1 MVSEKEKERVRREL
15 VRELNA
21 EPRNRAELERQFGQ
35 VWDSDELRRDFQVA
49 GFLDPFV
56 VVRRKAD
63 GVGGSLVFQ
72 YLPRF
77 YFYFT
82 PIRGQD

>member
-1 MVSEKEKERVRREL
+1 MASEMEKEHLRRGL
-15 VRELNA
+15 VRDLNA
-21 EPRNRAELERQFGQ
+21 EPRNRAELERQYGQ
-35 VWDSDELRRDFQVA
+35 VWDGDELRRDFEVA

-56 VVRRKAD
+56 VVLRRAD

-77 YFYFT
+77 YFDFA
-82 PIRGQD
+82 PIRRQH